1 MGQSEIREK
10 KHEGMH
16 CMRGFAC
23 KRNHERYTAR
33 AVLCESLEVEPVW
46 LKNCMHEGRVFM
58 RCMAC
63 AMIG

>member
-1 MGQSEIREK
+1 MS
-10 KHEGMH
+10 HEFAEWDKVKSGRKSS
-16 CMRGFAC
+16 RG
-23 KRNHERYTAR
+23 RNHERYTAR

-46 LKNCMHEGRVFM
+46 MKNCMHEGRVFM